1 MKKVI
6 LSGLIMVVL
15 FSLGACGK
23 GKSSELN
30 GTYKA
35 SDDVAPYE
43 LTFKGDKIIVDGG
56 AQSENSD
63 GATGTYEI
71 KGNKLIIK
79 DEQTSYGGKTNKK
92 QTVEFTK
99 TNNSIVIFG
108 KTFIKQ

>member
-6 LSGLIMVVL
+6 LSGLILVVL

-56 AQSENSD
+56 AQSENSG
-63 GATGTYEI
+63 GATGTYVI
-71 KGNKLIIK
+71 KGNKLIYHFISS
-79 DEQTSYGGKTNKK
+79 TSDKK
-92 QTVEFTK
+92 QTETSNFTK
-99 TNNSIVIFG
+99 TDNSIVVFG